1 MIDVHDTTSSTE
13 HTRIHNVCQ
22 FSHLNVVG
30 FVEDPGNLD
39 EDFNDVKNETD

>member
-1 MIDVHDTTSSTE
+1 MIDAHVTTSSTE
-13 HTRIHNVCQ
+13 HTRTHIVCC

-39 EDFNDVKNETD
+39 KDFNDVKNETD